1 MINIAHGAS
10 SLDLL
15 EYVTTF
21 DFINPITSAQ
31 TYWYWTNYPD
41 FTFKI
46 DFTNNSPEI
55 ITNVAL
61 HVKTSSNNIVR
72 IPASYNQTKDIW
84 VATHPFQS
92 EALPVNLSVTYD
104 YIDYSMCDSLA
115 YINTLE
121 KNIGIPVIE
130 DYDDTDDIFT
140 YSMKSKS
147 SDIALKCFFLLKRI

>member
-1 MINIAHGAS
+1 M
-10 SLDLL
+10 
-15 EYVTTF
+15 
-21 DFINPITSAQ
+21 
-31 TYWYWTNYPD
+31 
-41 FTFKI
+41 
-46 DFTNNSPEI
+46 
-55 ITNVAL
+55 
-61 HVKTSSNNIVR
+61 KTSSNNIVR

-147 SDIALKCFFLLKRI
+147 SDIALKCFFIKTDIKNKEAITKKIANSTFKLCIEKVRSSIM